1 MGRQPRQ
8 RPVSCNFCRVRK
20 LRCSRE
26 FPCSNCT
33 SRGVQCQA
41 QDPPRAPGPSSRPV
55 SKRAGGGVSG
65 GVSGSGS
72 GGGGS
77 GGGGGGPSSAGKE
90 ADILSRLERL
100 EALLAE
106 RNKGTDS
113 NSNSRT
119 ISSAPSSVEGS
130 DVASRTQ
137 LEPLQPLPINVQNL
151 TADALWLE
159 SSCLG
164 PKPSPSCYIFQ
175 NSSVPSGFLSLEP
188 TRCIWLPQRH
198 ETKVLVHKYTSVI
211 TFMHHVVHIP
221 SLYKLVDEVYDAVE
235 KGTQVSLCSV
245 LLMLAVCTNVTYA
258 WTAVDNNM
266 TPLFSD
272 YTEANNQSFGWLKS
286 TFDVFDASQRR
297 SEIGLELAQGLIIVS
312 FVLLNLEGVSSR
324 ARNCFFNSITICR
337 ELGLHRLDHPHNPP
351 SVQIPQLSPLKM
363 ETARRVWWYLIGTDA
378 MISRFPGPH
387 EGTYLI
393 NPRQM
398 NVRKPLNADDE
409 DLVEGQELV
418 GKPMNC
424 STNMSYFLQRVRL
437 AEVVR
442 NFTDRV
448 PLTNSSNPDV
458 HSYGLVL
465 EVDAAIEQFIEDLPP
480 FLKFNTGDLQ
490 QLPATEAH
498 KKPGLII
505 QRHIMNVFV
514 HGQRCKLHL
523 PYLARGAVEPTYAR
537 SRRVCLDSARMVIQT
552 EHQLEKEATT
562 FNSTRLRL
570 CLVLHSVFIASIVLL
585 LDFCLGADADA
596 KEQRR
601 EDLLEAWDIL
611 EAAKE
616 LSRPTARIQDLLT
629 QVMKK
634 HKVTLPVGKERQR
647 PVGCE
652 NLPLTPSSSTA
663 ILSNGTTPN
672 DAIASVQDL
681 SDMGLN
687 MDLEGMDWENLLW
700 GLEAPLF

>member
-41 QDPPRAPGPSSRPV
+41 QDPPRATAPSSRPI

-65 GVSGSGS
+65 G
-72 GGGGS
+72 
-77 GGGGGGPSSAGKE
+77 GGGGGGPSSAGRE
-90 ADILSRLERL
+90 ADILTRLERL

-106 RNKGTDS
+106 RNKETDS
-113 NSNSRT
+113 NPNSRT

-164 PKPSPSCYIFQ
+164 PKPSESVLVDNIVFRICPIRSIAQPSCYIFQ

-211 TFMHHVVHIP
+211 TFMHHVIHTP

-235 KGTQVSLCSV
+235 KGTHVSLCSV
-245 LLMLAVCTNVTYA
+245 FLMLAVCANVTYA

-297 SEIGLELAQGLIIVS
+297 SEIGLESAQGLIIVS

-418 GKPMNC
+418 GKPINC

-458 HSYGLVL
+458 HSYDLVL
-465 EVDAAIEQFIEDLPP
+465 EVDAAIGQFIEDLPP
-480 FLKFNTGDLQ
+480 FLKFNTDEPQ
-490 QLPATEAH
+490 QLPATDTH

-505 QRHIMNVFV
+505 QRHVMNVFV

-523 PYLARGAVEPTYAR
+523 ICWKHGTYWR
-537 SRRVCLDSARMVIQT
+537 QP
-552 EHQLEKEATT
+552 K
-562 FNSTRLRL
+562 NSL
-570 CLVLHSVFIASIVLL
+570 
-585 LDFCLGADADA
+585 
-596 KEQRR
+596 
-601 EDLLEAWDIL
+601 
-611 EAAKE
+611 
-616 LSRPTARIQDLLT
+616 RPTARIQDLLA

-647 PVGCE
+647 PVRCE
-652 NLPLTPSSSTA
+652 NLPPTPSSSTA
-663 ILSNGTTPN
+663 MLSNGTTPN
-672 DAIASVQDL
+672 DAIASVQEL

>member
-41 QDPPRAPGPSSRPV
+41 QDPPWATGSSSRPA
-55 SKRAGGGVSG
+55 SKRAGGSVSG
-65 GVSGSGS
+65 GG

-77 GGGGGGPSSAGKE
+77 GGTSSTGKE

-106 RNKGTDS
+106 RTKETDSNSNS

-130 DVASRTQ
+130 EVASRTQ

-198 ETKVLVHKYTSVI
+198 ETKVLLHKYTSVI
-211 TFMHHVVHIP
+211 TFMHHIVHNP

-272 YTEANNQSFGWLKS
+272 YKEANNQSFGWLKS

-297 SEIGLELAQGLIIVS
+297 SEIGLELAQGLIIVC
-312 FVLLNLEGVSSR
+312 FVLLNVEGVSSR
-324 ARNCFFNSITICR
+324 ARSCFFNSITICR

-363 ETARRVWWYLIGTDA
+363 ETARRVWWYLVGTDA

-398 NVRKPLNADDE
+398 NVRKPMNADDE
-409 DLVEGQELV
+409 DLVEGQELR
-418 GKPMNC
+418 
-424 STNMSYFLQRVRL
+424 LRL
-437 AEVVR
+437 AEVLR

-448 PLTNSSNPDV
+448 PLANSSNPDV
-458 HSYGLVL
+458 HSYDLVL

-480 FLKFNTGDLQ
+480 FLKFNTDYLQ
-490 QLPATEAH
+490 QLPATETR
-498 KKPGLII
+498 KRPGLII

-523 PYLARGAVEPTYAR
+523 PYLARGAVESTYAR

-562 FNSTRLRL
+562 FNSTRLRT
-570 CLVLHSVFIASIVLL
+570 CLVLHSVFIASIVLI
-585 LDFCLGADADA
+585 LDFCLGADADE
-596 KEQRR
+596 KERRR

-616 LSRPTARIQDLLT
+616 ISRPTARIQDLLT

-634 HKVTLPVGKERQR
+634 HKVTLPMGKERQR
-647 PVGCE
+647 PVECE
-652 NLPLTPSSSTA
+652 NLPPTPSSSTA
-663 ILSNGTTPN
+663 MLSNGTTPN
-672 DAIASVQDL
+672 DAIASVQEL

>member
-41 QDPPRAPGPSSRPV
+41 QDPPRASGPSSRPV
-55 SKRAGGGVSG
+55 SKRAGGSVSG
-65 GVSGSGS
+65 

-77 GGGGGGPSSAGKE
+77 GGTSSTGKE

-100 EALLAE
+100 EALLAQRTKE
-106 RNKGTDS
+106 TDSNSNS

-198 ETKVLVHKYTSVI
+198 ETKVLLHKYTSVI
-211 TFMHHVVHIP
+211 TFMHHIVHNP

-272 YTEANNQSFGWLKS
+272 YKEANNQSFGWLKS

-297 SEIGLELAQGLIIVS
+297 SEIGLELAQGLIIVC
-312 FVLLNLEGVSSR
+312 FVLLNVEGVSSR
-324 ARNCFFNSITICR
+324 ARSCFFNSITICR

-363 ETARRVWWYLIGTDA
+363 ETARRVWWYLVGTDA

-409 DLVEGQELV
+409 DLVEGQELR
-418 GKPMNC
+418 
-424 STNMSYFLQRVRL
+424 LRL
-437 AEVVR
+437 AEVLR

-448 PLTNSSNPDV
+448 PLANSSNPDV
-458 HSYGLVL
+458 HSYDLVL

-480 FLKFNTGDLQ
+480 FLKFNTDYLQ
-490 QLPATEAH
+490 QLPATETR
-498 KKPGLII
+498 KRPGLII

-523 PYLARGAVEPTYAR
+523 PYLARGAVESTYAR

-562 FNSTRLRL
+562 FNSTRLRT
-570 CLVLHSVFIASIVLL
+570 CLVLHSVFIASIVLI
-585 LDFCLGADADA
+585 LDFCLGADADE
-596 KEQRR
+596 KERRR

-611 EAAKE
+611 EAAKDI
-616 LSRPTARIQDLLT
+616 SRPTARIQDLLT

-634 HKVTLPVGKERQR
+634 HKVTLPMGKERQR
-647 PVGCE
+647 PVECE
-652 NLPLTPSSSTA
+652 NLPPTPSSSTVM
-663 ILSNGTTPN
+663 LSNGTTPN
-672 DAIASVQDL
+672 DAIASVQEL

>member
-8 RPVSCNFCRVRK
+8 RPVSCNFCRVR
-20 LRCSRE
+20 
-26 FPCSNCT
+26 
-33 SRGVQCQA
+33 
-41 QDPPRAPGPSSRPV
+41 
-55 SKRAGGGVSG
+55 GGVSG
-65 GVSGSGS
+65 G
-72 GGGGS
+72 GG
-77 GGGGGGPSSAGKE
+77 GGGGGGPSSAGRE
-90 ADILSRLERL
+90 ADILTRLERL

-106 RNKGTDS
+106 RNKETDS
-113 NSNSRT
+113 NPNSRT

-164 PKPSPSCYIFQ
+164 PKPSESVLVDNIVFRICPIRSIAQPSCYIFQ

-211 TFMHHVVHIP
+211 TFMHHVIHTP

-235 KGTQVSLCSV
+235 KGTHVSLCSV
-245 LLMLAVCTNVTYA
+245 FLMLAVCANVTYA

-297 SEIGLELAQGLIIVS
+297 SEIGLESAQGLIIVS

-418 GKPMNC
+418 GKPINC

-458 HSYGLVL
+458 HSYDLVL
-465 EVDAAIEQFIEDLPP
+465 EVDAAIGQFIEDLPP
-480 FLKFNTGDLQ
+480 FLKFNTDEPQ
-490 QLPATEAH
+490 QLPATDTH

-505 QRHIMNVFV
+505 QRHVMNVFV

-570 CLVLHSVFIASIVLL
+570 CLVLHSVFIASIVLI
-585 LDFCLGADADA
+585 LDFCLGADADE
-596 KEQRR
+596 KDQRR
-601 EDLLEAWDIL
+601 QDLLEAWDIL

-652 NLPLTPSSSTA
+652 NLPPTPSSSTA
-663 ILSNGTTPN
+663 MLSNGTTPN
-672 DAIASVQDL
+672 DAIASVQEL

>member
-41 QDPPRAPGPSSRPV
+41 QDPPRATGPSSRPV

-65 GVSGSGS
+65 G
-72 GGGGS
+72 GGGS
-77 GGGGGGPSSAGKE
+77 EGTSSTGKE

-106 RNKGTDS
+106 RNKETDSNS

-198 ETKVLVHKYTSVI
+198 ETKVLLHKYTSVI
-211 TFMHHVVHIP
+211 TFMHHVVHTP

-266 TPLFSD
+266 TPLFFD
-272 YTEANNQSFGWLKS
+272 YKEANNQSFGWLKS

-363 ETARRVWWYLIGTDA
+363 ETARRVWWYLVGTDA

-387 EGTYLI
+387 EGTYLT

-409 DLVEGQELV
+409 DLVEGQELR
-418 GKPMNC
+418 
-424 STNMSYFLQRVRL
+424 LRL
-437 AEVVR
+437 AEVLR

-448 PLTNSSNPDV
+448 PLANSSNPDV
-458 HSYGLVL
+458 HSYDLVL

-480 FLKFNTGDLQ
+480 FLKFNTDYLQ
-490 QLPATEAH
+490 QLPATETR
-498 KKPGLII
+498 KRPGLII

-562 FNSTRLRL
+562 FNSTRLRT
-570 CLVLHSVFIASIVLL
+570 CLVLHSVFIASIVLI
-585 LDFCLGADADA
+585 LDFCLGADADE
-596 KEQRR
+596 KERRR

-634 HKVTLPVGKERQR
+634 HKVTLPMGKERQR
-647 PVGCE
+647 PVECE
-652 NLPLTPSSSTA
+652 NLPPTPSSSTA
-663 ILSNGTTPN
+663 MLSNGTTPN
-672 DAIASVQDL
+672 DAIASVQEL

>member
-41 QDPPRAPGPSSRPV
+41 QDPPRATGPSSRPV
-55 SKRAGGGVSG
+55 PKRA
-65 GVSGSGS
+65 
-72 GGGGS
+72 
-77 GGGGGGPSSAGKE
+77 GGGGGPSSAGKE

-106 RNKGTDS
+106 RNKETDS

-119 ISSAPSSVEGS
+119 IPSAPSSVEGS

-211 TFMHHVVHIP
+211 TFMHHIVHIP

-235 KGTQVSLCSV
+235 KGTQASLCSV
-245 LLMLAVCTNVTYA
+245 LLMLAVCTNVTYT

-363 ETARRVWWYLIGTDA
+363 ETARRVWWYLVGTDA
-378 MISRFPGPH
+378 
-387 EGTYLI
+387 
-393 NPRQM
+393 QM

-409 DLVEGQELV
+409 DLIEGQEL
-418 GKPMNC
+418 
-424 STNMSYFLQRVRL
+424 RVKL
-437 AEVVR
+437 ADVVR

-458 HSYGLVL
+458 YAYDLIL
-465 EVDAAIEQFIEDLPP
+465 EVDGAIERFIEDLPP
-480 FLKFNTGDLQ
+480 FLKFNTDELQ
-490 QLPATEAH
+490 QLPATDTH
-498 KKPGLII
+498 NRPGLII
-505 QRHIMNVFV
+505 QRHVMNVFV

-523 PYLARGAVEPTYAR
+523 PYLARGAVEPAYAR
-537 SRRVCLDSARMVIQT
+537 SRRVCLDSARMVIRT
-552 EHQLEKEATT
+552 EHHLEKEATT

-570 CLVLHSVFIASIVLL
+570 CLVLHSVFIASIVLI
-585 LDFCLGADADA
+585 LDFCLGADTDE

-616 LSRPTARIQDLLT
+616 LSRPTARIQDLLA

-652 NLPLTPSSSTA
+652 NLPPTPSSSTA

-672 DAIASVQDL
+672 DAIASVQEL

>member
-41 QDPPRAPGPSSRPV
+41 QDPPRASGPSSRPV
-55 SKRAGGGVSG
+55 SKRAGGSVSG
-65 GVSGSGS
+65 

-77 GGGGGGPSSAGKE
+77 GGTSSTGKE

-106 RNKGTDS
+106 RTKETDS
-113 NSNSRT
+113 NSNSNLNSRT

-198 ETKVLVHKYTSVI
+198 ETKVLLHKYTSVI
-211 TFMHHVVHIP
+211 TFMHHIVHNP

-272 YTEANNQSFGWLKS
+272 YKEANNQSFGWLKS

-297 SEIGLELAQGLIIVS
+297 SEIGLELAQGLIIVC
-312 FVLLNLEGVSSR
+312 FVLLNVEGVSSR
-324 ARNCFFNSITICR
+324 ARSCFFNSITICR

-363 ETARRVWWYLIGTDA
+363 ETARRVWWYLVGTDA

-409 DLVEGQELV
+409 DLVEGQELR
-418 GKPMNC
+418 
-424 STNMSYFLQRVRL
+424 LRL
-437 AEVVR
+437 AEVLR

-448 PLTNSSNPDV
+448 PLANSSNPDV
-458 HSYGLVL
+458 HSYDLVL

-480 FLKFNTGDLQ
+480 FLKFNTDYLQ
-490 QLPATEAH
+490 QLPATETR
-498 KKPGLII
+498 KRPGLII

-523 PYLARGAVEPTYAR
+523 PYLARGAVESTYAR

-562 FNSTRLRL
+562 FNSTRLRT
-570 CLVLHSVFIASIVLL
+570 CLVLHSVFIASIVLI
-585 LDFCLGADADA
+585 LDFCLGADADE
-596 KEQRR
+596 KERRR

-616 LSRPTARIQDLLT
+616 ISRPTARIQDLLT

-634 HKVTLPVGKERQR
+634 HKVTLPMGKERQR
-647 PVGCE
+647 LVECE
-652 NLPLTPSSSTA
+652 NLPPTPSSSTA
-663 ILSNGTTPN
+663 MLSNGTTPN
-672 DAIASVQDL
+672 DAIASVQEL